1 MNIVKIPSVDLT
13 DTNITSSNVRSL
25 FPLNETIITPAWPL
39 PWLPQ
44 MIERSDFLFWI
55 RDRKIPSPPRLAELA
70 AIAIAL
76 GTSTVP
82 PSEGN
87 YASAHRRRVRAR
99 SAE

>member
-1 MNIVKIPSVDLT
+1 MNMVKITSVDLM
-13 DTNITSSNVRSL
+13 DTNIISSNVRTL
-25 FPLNETIITPAWPL
+25 FPLNETIITPSWPL
-39 PWLPQ
+39 LWVPP

-70 AIAIAL
+70 AMAIAL

-87 YASAHRRRVRAR
+87 
-99 SAE
+99 